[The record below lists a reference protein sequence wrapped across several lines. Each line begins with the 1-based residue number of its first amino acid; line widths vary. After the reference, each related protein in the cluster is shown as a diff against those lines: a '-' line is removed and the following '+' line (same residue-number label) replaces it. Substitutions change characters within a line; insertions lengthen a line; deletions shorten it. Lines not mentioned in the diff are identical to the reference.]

1 MLLSSAILG
10 MLAAGAA
17 QTVSERQAQVDAVFS
32 QYAKGDVPG
41 CAVAISE
48 RGRSVYA
55 NGYGM
60 ADLAWSV
67 PITPQTRF
75 DIASDA
81 KQFTAFAVALL
92 DQRRALSLDDE
103 IRKFIPELKNFGQ
116 RITLRQMLGMRSGLP
131 DFLTLGTITG
141 RRGGSKFTPEVA
153 LRLVSDIRS
162 LDFEPGSDWTYSNT
176 NFLLLALAVERVS
189 GKPLG
194 EFLEAEAFRPAGMTR
209 TSYEPD
215 PQPVVKERA
224 TPYAPGKGGFLMA
237 PIQHLT
243 AAARVCNRPFW
254 TCCAGPK
261 LLIAAG
267 LPE

>member
-1 MLLSSAILG
+1 
-10 MLAAGAA
+10 
-17 QTVSERQAQVDAVFS
+17 
-32 QYAKGDVPG
+32 
-41 CAVAISE
+41 
-48 RGRSVYA
+48 
-55 NGYGM
+55 M

-237 PIQHLT
+237 PYPASDGGSKGVQSTVLDMLRW
-243 AAARVCNRPFW
+243 AEALDSGRL
-254 TCCAGPK
+254 AGTR
-261 LLIAAG
+261 LAQGDAELRG
-267 LPE
+267 G